1 VIRVLHIDDE
11 AVIRLLC
18 RVNLEPEGME
28 VIEAADGW
36 TGVELA
42 KREKPDLILLGVNLP
57 GGTAPRVNLPP
68 GTKPWFDATKPI
80 GFQVAEE
87 LRNDQET
94 REMPIVF
101 LTARCKLEGRARGF
115 DLGAVDYIPK
125 PFDPTE
131 LAARLRGLLERIER
145 GERDQLRREKISD
158 LRARM
163 KAENALSGEQRLS
176 LAARRLFS
184 TDEIVGWLLY
194 AFGTVEL
201 VFAWPWP
208 RGVGG
213 AAIALGLIDHGR
225 GVARAWKEADR
236 GPSR

>member
-87 LRNDQET
+87 LRNDQGTHEI
-94 REMPIVF
+94 PIVF
-101 LTARCKLEGRARGF
+101 LTA
-115 DLGAVDYIPK
+115 GASSRSAHAGSTSAPSTTS
-125 PFDPTE
+125 PSPSTPRSWPHASAGCSNGSSAASGTSCGATRSPTC
-131 LAARLRGLLERIER
+131 
-145 GERDQLRREKISD
+145 
-158 LRARM
+158 
-163 KAENALSGEQRLS
+163 
-176 LAARRLFS
+176 
-184 TDEIVGWLLY
+184 
-194 AFGTVEL
+194 
-201 VFAWPWP
+201 
-208 RGVGG
+208 
-213 AAIALGLIDHGR
+213 
-225 GVARAWKEADR
+225 ARA
-236 GPSR
+236 